1 MEDLTRALAFVLA
14 FGAVF
19 VACMVIEAIYC
30 VRTNRGDLYDF
41 RETLAN
47 LVTGASYKIVD
58 GMAIALVISVCYD
71 WVVPYG
77 LNWQPE
83 LNLWTV
89 IATVIAA
96 DLFMY
101 INHFAQHKIRWFWT
115 VHVTHHSSANMNLST
130 ALRQNFLNGL
140 NGNWVFLWIPLA
152 LVGFDRDWALIAIE
166 TNLIYQFFMHSQV
179 FNAPKWWGKVFNT
192 PSHHR
197 VHHGCNP
204 DQIDRNFGGV
214 LIIWDK
220 LFGTFQ
226 AEETAGE
233 IKFGVPRMPAR
244 PYNPIYLQVHEFGE
258 MLRDVVKYRDPRIL
272 LMTPEWIHRRE
283 ETVTDA
289 EPVSDK
295 PAPATSA

>member
-1 MEDLTRALAFVLA
+1 MEDLMRALLFILA

-19 VACMVIEAIYC
+19 TGCMLLEALYC
-30 VRTNRGDLYDF
+30 ARTGRGGLYDF

-47 LVTGASYKIVD
+47 LFTGASYKIVD
-58 GMAIALVISVCYD
+58 GIAIALVITACYD
-71 WVVPYG
+71 LVVPYG

-83 LNLWTV
+83 LSLWSV
-89 IATVIAA
+89 LAAIVVA
-96 DLFMY
+96 DLAMY
-101 INHFAQHKIRWFWT
+101 VNHLIQHKVRWFWS

-166 TNLIYQFFMHSQV
+166 GNLVYQFFMHTQV
-179 FNAPKWWGKVFNT
+179 FNAPRWWGKVFNT

-197 VHHGCNP
+197 VHHGRNEA
-204 DQIDRNFGGV
+204 QIDRNFGGV

-226 AEETAGE
+226 AEDTAGE
-233 IKFGVPRMPAR
+233 IRYGVPRMPSK
-244 PYNPIYLQVHEFGE
+244 PYNPLHLQLHEFGA
-258 MLRDVVKYRDPRIL
+258 MLKDVFRHRDPRIL
-272 LMTPEWIHRRE
+272 LMPPEWLSARE
-283 ETVTDA
+283 
-289 EPVSDK
+289 SHK
-295 PAPATSA
+295 PTPDPAVPEGTSQA